1 MSAGEL
7 RLNLTA
13 NAPIGPCSVF
23 TRLRRT
29 ILHCR
34 IIGSFKRDVPILMDT
49 SAAGGGINPDQSNA
63 PTAEIF
69 LMSALCSVSLT
80 MNWQPKSTLMRGEAR
95 RCGIGRLWVAIPL
108 DSLPILNR
116 KLLKEALCERLLSF
130 ANKRNLANQPAPKDI
145 FSWPED
151 RMSFSNLR

>member
-1 MSAGEL
+1 
-7 RLNLTA
+7 
-13 NAPIGPCSVF
+13 
-23 TRLRRT
+23 
-29 ILHCR
+29 
-34 IIGSFKRDVPILMDT
+34 MDT